1 MEMRNRKLIHS
12 SSRQSSSSSSSST
25 TISSLISSDSNET
38 NVDKISSIKT
48 KMHLRLCLALSS
60 IIVFVAIIF
69 LFRHPNW
76 SLLRPFDQLFSNHS
90 VEEKNVSSMFETNLD
105 PNSYSRPDQAKITHL
120 NLRLEV
126 NFETKT
132 LNGSVIANI
141 TKIDPL
147 ARVVIFDTYDL
158 KIHRIQLLTSEF
170 QYEVPYHLY
179 PFDESFGS
187 KLEVAIDKALQN
199 EFQIQIDYETDP
211 TSRALMWMDPAQTD
225 GKKFPFMYSQCQAI
239 NARSM
244 IPCQDTP
251 SVKATYSAEIIA
263 AASLQVLMSA
273 KISKSPIFSPN
284 SDRRTHFFL
293 QNVPIPSYLI
303 AIAVGDLVH
312 KKIGKISNVWSE
324 PGLIESAAWEFAE
337 IDKILEKAES
347 LAGEYVW
354 GIYDIL
360 VLPPSF
366 PYGGMENPCLTF
378 ATPTLLAGDRSL
390 VYVIAHEISH
400 SWTGNLVTNANFGH
414 FWLNEGFTTFLE
426 YKISGRMDTNGEKF
440 RHLMALEGLED
451 LKEAVKYYGDDS
463 PLTKLLID
471 VRKINPDD
479 AFSSIPY
486 QKGHTFLFYLEQ
498 KLGGPEI
505 FEPFLR
511 AYIDHFKY
519 DSIITKDFQD
529 FIYDYFGP
537 EILDTVEWDKWFHD
551 PGMPPIIPAYD
562 QTLLMH
568 VIDLSTKWLNA
579 SLENINEIEFPL
591 KQFDAF
597 QSLQKKLFFIQLSN
611 RKEESNLDLRLKLA
625 PMSQIYRLNSIGN
638 CEVRFAWIMLGLE
651 VHYEEVIGEAVDF
664 VSTYGRMKY
673 ITPLYRKLY
682 RWEKT
687 KQLAL
692 KTFEKNKP
700 KMMRV
705 AIDAI
710 AKDLYGNKS

>member
-1 MEMRNRKLIHS
+1 
-12 SSRQSSSSSSSST
+12 
-25 TISSLISSDSNET
+25 
-38 NVDKISSIKT
+38 
-48 KMHLRLCLALSS
+48 
-60 IIVFVAIIF
+60 
-69 LFRHPNW
+69 
-76 SLLRPFDQLFSNHS
+76 
-90 VEEKNVSSMFETNLD
+90 MFETNLD

-426 YKISGRMDTNGEKF
+426 YKISKIIRKF
-440 RHLMALEGLED
+440 
-451 LKEAVKYYGDDS
+451 S
-463 PLTKLLID
+463 
-471 VRKINPDD
+471 
-479 AFSSIPY
+479 
-486 QKGHTFLFYLEQ
+486 
-498 KLGGPEI
+498 
-505 FEPFLR
+505 
-511 AYIDHFKY
+511 
-519 DSIITKDFQD
+519 
-529 FIYDYFGP
+529 
-537 EILDTVEWDKWFHD
+537 
-551 PGMPPIIPAYD
+551 
-562 QTLLMH
+562 
-568 VIDLSTKWLNA
+568 
-579 SLENINEIEFPL
+579 
-591 KQFDAF
+591 
-597 QSLQKKLFFIQLSN
+597 LFF
-611 RKEESNLDLRLKLA
+611 
-625 PMSQIYRLNSIGN
+625 
-638 CEVRFAWIMLGLE
+638 
-651 VHYEEVIGEAVDF
+651 
-664 VSTYGRMKY
+664 
-673 ITPLYRKLY
+673 
-682 RWEKT
+682 
-687 KQLAL
+687 
-692 KTFEKNKP
+692 
-700 KMMRV
+700 
-705 AIDAI
+705 
-710 AKDLYGNKS
+710 